1 MLNLT
6 DELQKTAVRFA
17 RLLSAISQAYQQAS
31 LAASPS
37 IHSALNGTGA
47 AHSSESRFPFNV
59 ATFDRLEEAETI
71 IHTAALACGVNDT
84 KLTPWQTARALTRY
98 APRLATLSDARLWQ
112 KDLAHCLQLL
122 EQVSGQSELTR
133 LAKSGQLVA
142 WSPAKLA
149 VLMTA
154 ITGQTVKPIDIT
166 HARQTGK
173 VAVILGRVNVSQLV
187 NYFLTKKRKTKLKR
201 LNSNK

>member
-1 MLNLT
+1 MAARL
-6 DELQKTAVRFA
+6 A
-17 RLLSAISQAYQQAS
+17 RLLSAISQAYQQAI
-31 LAASPS
+31 LASSPS
-37 IHSALNGTGA
+37 IHSALSGTGA
-47 AHSSESRFPFNV
+47 AHSSESRLPFNV

-84 KLTPWQTARALTRY
+84 KLTAWQTARVLTRY
-98 APRLATLSDARLWQ
+98 APRLAVLPDAHLWG
-112 KDLAHCLQLL
+112 KDLAHCLHLL

-133 LAKSGQLVA
+133 LAKSGQLVT
-142 WSPAKLA
+142 WSPARLA
-149 VLMTA
+149 ILMTV

-166 HARQTGK
+166 HARQSGH

-187 NYFLTKKRKTKLKR
+187 NYFLTKKRKTKPQR